1 MAGECFGRTTD
12 GQAVD
17 RHVLVR
23 GSLRVTVIAF
33 GAVVTAIEVPDR
45 AGRSANV
52 VLGLDT
58 LAGYETVSPSFGAI
72 VGRYANRIAG
82 GRFSLD
88 GHPYRLSVN
97 EGPNTL
103 HGGPEN
109 FGRRLWRV
117 ESSDATRLVLSR
129 RSPDGEAG
137 FPGTLDVR
145 VIYSLPADGVL
156 RIDYAAVTDR
166 PTVLNLTNHSYFNL
180 AGEGAGSVLGHVVQ
194 VEADAFAPTDA
205 TQIPTGALRPV
216 AGTPFDFRTPR
227 PLEARIRDGDPQL
240 ASAKGYDHTFVIRG
254 PAGTLRPAATCRD
267 PGSGRRLAV
276 WTTQPALQLY
286 SGNNLDGT
294 LTGPSGRLYR
304 SGDGVC
310 FETQGFPDAPNQP
323 DFPSAVLRPGETFT
337 AATEF
342 RFSCPAPDPGTGT
355 GR

>member
-1 MAGECFGRTTD
+1 MAGECFGRTAE
-12 GQAVD
+12 GHPVA
-17 RHVLVR
+17 RHSLSR
-23 GSLRVTVIAF
+23 PGLRVTIIEF
-33 GAVVTAIEVPDR
+33 GAAVTAIEVPDR
-45 AGRSANV
+45 AGHTANV

-58 LAGYETVSPSFGAI
+58 LKGYETVSPSFGAI

-88 GHPYRLSVN
+88 GQSYQLPVN

-129 RSPDGEAG
+129 RSPDGEEG
-137 FPGTLDVR
+137 FPGNLDVR
-145 VIYSLPADGVL
+145 VSYSLPADGVL
-156 RIDYAAVTDR
+156 RIDTAAVTDR
-166 PTVLNLTNHSYFNL
+166 PTILNLTNHSYFNL
-180 AGEGAGSVLGHVVQ
+180 AGEGAGSVLGHQVQ
-194 VEADAFAPTDA
+194 LEADTFAPTDA
-205 TQIPTGALRPV
+205 TQIPTGALQSV

-227 PLEARIRDGDPQL
+227 ALEERIRTGDPQL
-240 ASAKGYDHTFVIRG
+240 AYAKGYDHTFALRG
-254 PAGTLRPAATCRD
+254 PAGTLRPAATCID
-267 PGSGRRLAV
+267 PGSGRRLDV

-294 LTGPSGRLYR
+294 LIGPSGRIYR

-310 FETQGFPDAPNQP
+310 FETQAFPDAPNHP
-323 DFPSAVLRPGETFT
+323 NFPSAVLRPGETFA

-342 RFSCPAPDPGTGT
+342 RFSVD
-355 GR
+355 